1 MKQLG
6 SIISLSAQLCFSQ
19 CSLDRCLHTG
29 EVGGSLATLLLKPC
43 GWWGGWWVSWTLKKT
58 ELFWDG
64 GGQTLSTQCS
74 SSSSLNVYSDQND
87 QAQTPKPQDRLGVQL
102 LSLNAC
108 WIVSKEGTARTCET
122 LTCHCLSGSGPATSV
137 KMYISVH
144 LDFQIS
150 HFCVTEIK
158 HQHVRKQ
165 SPEQACVLI
174 LCLWWQRIGFSLTR
188 VHLFMSYHAVVE
200 NSELKWVCGA
210 SVELVVFCFFG
221 FES

>member
-1 MKQLG
+1 M
-6 SIISLSAQLCFSQ
+6 
-19 CSLDRCLHTG
+19 
-29 EVGGSLATLLLKPC
+29 
-43 GWWGGWWVSWTLKKT
+43 
-58 ELFWDG
+58 
-64 GGQTLSTQCS
+64 
-74 SSSSLNVYSDQND
+74 
-87 QAQTPKPQDRLGVQL
+87 
-102 LSLNAC
+102 
-108 WIVSKEGTARTCET
+108 SKEGTARTCET

-144 LDFQIS
+144 LDCQIS

-174 LCLWWQRIGFSLTR
+174 LCLWWQRIGISLTR

-210 SVELVVFCFFG
+210 SVELVVFCFFWI
-221 FES
+221 